1 MLLEAIVPLHL
12 CQHCFID
19 ACAQFSQNA
28 AHTSRTLSLQD
39 VLLWQSVLC
48 QPDTESLVIAE
59 VYAGPT
65 MCLEQ
70 TSPCQNRSSMQI

>member
-28 AHTSRTLSLQD
+28 AHTSRTLSLQE

-59 VYAGPT
+59 VHAGRQ
-65 MCLEQ
+65 CKFRSAQ
-70 TSPCQNRSSMQI
+70 VSSVKASSP